1 MERETRIQN
10 ALKDL
15 RDQKCS
21 TIAEASNKWDVKYN
35 TLWDRFKGITTTR
48 LLAQEP
54 RMKISLSQEKAV
66 VQWIIGLTKKG
77 FPPTYTLL
85 KNRVLD
91 LIQRENPNAPPLG
104 KNYAQAFIERHKELG
119 VAFANRR
126 DKKRVLPKAKEVYMD
141 FFDKVSILKL
151 MLGDIYLTYL
161 VSKGV

>member
-48 LLAQEP
+48 LLA
-54 RMKISLSQEKAV
+54 QEKAV